1 MNTGRTH
8 VPILLWPFYAI
19 LKLVEWIVRV
29 TGRIVAAAIGLVIM
43 IVGTVLI
50 VTIIAAP
57 IGAPM
62 VFFGL
67 VLMIRGIF

>member
-1 MNTGRTH
+1 MDTETQ
-8 VPILLWPFYAI
+8 VPFLLWPIYAVF
-19 LKLVEWIVRV
+19 KLIGWIVQL
-29 TGRIVAAAIGLVIM
+29 TGRVVAAVLGLVIM

-50 VTIIAAP
+50 FTIVGAP

-67 VLMIRGIF
+67 ILMIRGII